1 MNLDIS
7 SVQSSSLGYIFKIK
21 ARIQLS
27 VLPSYKAQGPIFRL
41 HGPLEGWKNKGTQMY
56 LTILATLAI
65 VKKESQGRPQEQ
77 LYRNPISQKSGAVA
91 QCVLCLPQKHKD
103 LSSIHRTHIKVPG
116 VVVHAYN
123 PSSEEA
129 KDCRILGL
137 ASLAKSAS
145 SRPSRGS
152 FSRNKVNN
160 S

>member
-65 VKKESQGRPQEQ
+65 VKKREPGKASRATV
-77 LYRNPISQKSGAVA
+77 QKSDKLEVWGGGSVCIMFATEAQGPEFNPQNSHKSTRCGGA
-91 QCVLCLPQKHKD
+91 CL
-103 LSSIHRTHIKVPG
+103 
-116 VVVHAYN
+116 
-123 PSSEEA
+123 
-129 KDCRILGL
+129 
-137 ASLAKSAS
+137 
-145 SRPSRGS
+145 
-152 FSRNKVNN
+152 
-160 S
+160 